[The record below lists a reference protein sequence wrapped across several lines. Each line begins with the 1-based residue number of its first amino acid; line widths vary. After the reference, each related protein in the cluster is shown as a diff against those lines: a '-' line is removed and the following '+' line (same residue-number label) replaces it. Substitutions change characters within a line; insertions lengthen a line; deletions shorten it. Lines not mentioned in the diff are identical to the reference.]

1 MPPKKDE
8 KYCLSFLESQFVFTL
23 LALHKVDVRCDDCL
37 HEIENRAGIQQQ
49 CIGKCA
55 QTTEP
60 RPFRLNPRLTFLPVE
75 NDVCFIIKSSV

>member
-1 MPPKKDE
+1 MGP
-8 KYCLSFLESQFVFTL
+8 YCLSFLESQFAFTL
-23 LALHKVDVRCDDCL
+23 LALYKVDVDCL

-55 QTTEP
+55 QTTDP

>member
-1 MPPKKDE
+1 MGP
-8 KYCLSFLESQFVFTL
+8 YCLSFLESQSALTL
-23 LALHKVDVRCDDCL
+23 LALHEVDVDCL

-55 QTTEP
+55 QTTDP